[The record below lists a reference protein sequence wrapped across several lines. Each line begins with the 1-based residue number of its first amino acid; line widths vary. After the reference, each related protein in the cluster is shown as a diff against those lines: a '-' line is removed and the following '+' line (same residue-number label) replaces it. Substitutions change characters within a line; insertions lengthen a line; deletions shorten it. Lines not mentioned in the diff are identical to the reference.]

1 MINIKY
7 LIQYLEQ
14 GFSIKGDDIKVTT
27 TINEKHT
34 VLLEQKIE
42 VANIFFKQVASWV

>member
-7 LIQYLEQ
+7 LIQCLAQ

-27 TINEKHT
+27 AINEKHT

-42 VANIFFKQVASWV
+42 VANIVFKQLASGV